1 MAQCAGITR
10 NGRQCTGVVVPPK
23 TYCWWHDPDS
33 AEQRK
38 RAAAKGGTGRLARRV
53 APLWVKVEEVI
64 AAVEDGRLSPPQ
76 GNTMLRGY
84 NTLIELGRL
93 ELEAGELEIQRRRL
107 SLDEQERLE
116 LLPRLELLEDHAG
129 AAS

>member
-1 MAQCAGITR
+1 
-10 NGRQCTGVVVPPK
+10 
-23 TYCWWHDPDS
+23 
-33 AEQRK
+33 
-38 RAAAKGGTGRLARRV
+38 
-53 APLWVKVEEVI
+53 
-64 AAVEDGRLSPPQ
+64 
-76 GNTMLRGY
+76 MLRGY